1 MKPHIEKEY
10 KMMISE
16 KEYNQII
23 SDFNALSF
31 LQSNYY
37 YSTGYKDKAC
47 RIRYIDNKYIF
58 TLKVSKKDYKE
69 EYEFQINDNSLDDK
83 RIQEL
88 LKEFNIND
96 LEYEGY
102 MDTYRT
108 VIKLE
113 NGELC
118 IDKSLYNN
126 QIDYELEYE
135 LLDPDK
141 DTFGVFESILS
152 RYNLT
157 YKKSEKSKYK
167 RFLDSKY

>member
-10 KMMISE
+10 KMMINE

-23 SDFNALSF
+23 SDFCVTSF

-37 YSTGYKDKAC
+37 YSTGCKDKAC
-47 RIRYIDNKYIF
+47 RIRYINNQYIF
-58 TLKVSKKDYKE
+58 TLKVSKYDYKE
-69 EYEFQINDNSLDDK
+69 EYEFQIKDNSLDDE
-83 RIQEL
+83 RIQSL
-88 LKEFNIND
+88 LEEFNISN
-96 LEYEGY
+96 LRYEGY
-102 MDTYRT
+102 MDTYRAI
-108 VIKLE
+108 VNIE

-141 DTFGVFESILS
+141 DTFGVFETILS

-167 RFLDSKY
+167 RFLDSKH